1 MNRTGDSAKEF
12 GLYVSECCGVE
23 MPFGEGDT
31 PMKEVLQLLKKE
43 KYGFPGNIELEYR
56 IPEDSNLLAEMK
68 KCLAY
73 CKDCLA

>member
-1 MNRTGDSAKEF
+1 MKKDHGT
-12 GLYVSECCGVE
+12 YT
-23 MPFGEGDT
+23 PFGEGDT
-31 PMKEVLQLLKKE
+31 PIKGVLQLLKKE

-56 IPEDSNLLAEMK
+56 IPEDSTLLAEMK